1 MLKVAV
7 PGVPVAGR
15 ERAGVVADLDQVPEA
30 VVGLVAV
37 RLVAVVAFQRGHGF
51 QAHGQFPP
59 VGQG

>member
-15 ERAGVVADLDQVPEA
+15 KSTGVIADLDQVPEA

-51 QAHGQFPP
+51 QTDGELPAVWHG
-59 VGQG
+59 